1 MKKNLLLLAFLSLSL
16 CTQAQMPGFGQPAQ
30 AAEYKD
36 VNYAGD
42 DLEAH
47 RLDIYIPKNLQTKP
61 KVVIAIYGS
70 AWFSNNMK
78 GMTFMSVGKP
88 LYDAGFAV
96 VCINHRSSG
105 DAPFPAQIQ
114 DVKGAIRYIR
124 AHAEEYGLDTSFV
137 GITGFSSGGH
147 LSSLAGV
154 TNGLKEKAVG
164 AVKVDLEGNVGG
176 NLDQSSRV
184 DAVVDWFGPVDMAR
198 MEDCSRVKDANSPEA
213 ALIGGA
219 PAEHPELVNLV
230 SPINY
235 VTDETPRFLV
245 IHGEADT
252 VVPHCQ
258 SEYFSAVLK
267 EHGKLESFI
276 SVPDGQHGPVT
287 FNEQTFKAMTDFFI
301 KESNRNAPN

>member
-30 AAEYKD
+30 AADYKD

-61 KVVIAIYGS
+61 KAVIAIYGS

-105 DAPFPAQIQ
+105 DAPFPSQIQ

-154 TNGLKEKAVG
+154 TNGLKEKTVG

-184 DAVVDWFGPVDMAR
+184 DAVVDWSG
-198 MEDCSRVKDANSPEA
+198 
-213 ALIGGA
+213 
-219 PAEHPELVNLV
+219 
-230 SPINY
+230 
-235 VTDETPRFLV
+235 
-245 IHGEADT
+245 
-252 VVPHCQ
+252 
-258 SEYFSAVLK
+258 
-267 EHGKLESFI
+267 
-276 SVPDGQHGPVT
+276 
-287 FNEQTFKAMTDFFI
+287 
-301 KESNRNAPN
+301 

>member
-16 CTQAQMPGFGQPAQ
+16 CTQAQMPGFGQPAL
-30 AAEYKD
+30 AADYKD

-105 DAPFPAQIQ
+105 DAPFPSQIQ

-154 TNGLKEKAVG
+154 TNGLKEKTVG

-176 NLDQSSRV
+176 NLD
-184 DAVVDWFGPVDMAR
+184 
-198 MEDCSRVKDANSPEA
+198 RVKDANSPEA

-219 PAEHPELVNLV
+219 PAEYPELVNLV

-301 KESNRNAPN
+301 KESQRNAPN